1 MLLSALDGNLLHV
14 VVDHDL
20 DELLKRGLGRVPAQL
35 ALCFGRVAPEVDDV
49 RRAVEVGA
57 DLDDRLACGL
67 VDALLVHALADKFQL
82 DAHIVEGQLAELADG
97 VLLTGG
103 DDEVL
108 GLVVLQ
114 NQPHALDVV
123 PGIAP
128 VAQAGQVAQIQLIL
142 LALRNAGGSQCDLAG
157 DEGLAAAL
165 GLVVEQ
171 DARAAEHVV
180 RLAVL
185 LHDPEAVLL
194 GDSVG
199 AVGVERRVLVLGNL
213 LDLAVQL
220 GCRCLID
227 AAGVLEAGQAHSL
240 QHAQHAGGIDVG
252 GELRHIKADL
262 HMALGGEVVDL
273 VGPHDADD
281 GEDAHGVAQIA
292 VVQVEVRVTL
302 QMGDALAV
310 IDGGAADD
318 AVDVVTLFQQEL
330 SQIAAVLAGNAGDEC
345 FFHRLLPFHLYLA
358 QHTARIFVSCL
369 LLYRIILC
377 LGSGNLAKD

>member
-1 MLLSALDGNLLHV
+1 M
-14 VVDHDL
+14 
-20 DELLKRGLGRVPAQL
+20 
-35 ALCFGRVAPEVDDV
+35 
-49 RRAVEVGA
+49 
-57 DLDDRLACGL
+57 
-67 VDALLVHALADKFQL
+67 
-82 DAHIVEGQLAELADG
+82 
-97 VLLTGG
+97 
-103 DDEVL
+103 
-108 GLVVLQ
+108 
-114 NQPHALDVV
+114 
-123 PGIAP
+123 
-128 VAQAGQVAQIQLIL
+128 
-142 LALRNAGGSQCDLAG
+142 
-157 DEGLAAAL
+157 
-165 GLVVEQ
+165 
-171 DARAAEHVV
+171 
-180 RLAVL
+180 
-185 LHDPEAVLL
+185 
-194 GDSVG
+194 
-199 AVGVERRVLVLGNL
+199 ERCVLVLGNL

-220 GCRCLID
+220 GRRCLIN

-273 VGPHDADD
+273 VGPHGADD

-318 AVDVVTLFQQEL
+318 AVDVVALFQQEL

-358 QHTARIFVSCL
+358 QRTARIFVSCL

>member
-1 MLLSALDGNLLHV
+1 M
-14 VVDHDL
+14 
-20 DELLKRGLGRVPAQL
+20 
-35 ALCFGRVAPEVDDV
+35 
-49 RRAVEVGA
+49 
-57 DLDDRLACGL
+57 
-67 VDALLVHALADKFQL
+67 
-82 DAHIVEGQLAELADG
+82 EGQLAEFPDG
-97 VLLTGG
+97 VLLACG

-128 VAQAGQVAQIQLIL
+128 VAQAGQVAQVQLIL
-142 LALRNAGGSQCDLAG
+142 LALRNAGGSQRDLAG
-157 DEGLAAAL
+157 DKSLAAAL
-165 GLVVEQ
+165 GLVVEEN
-171 DARAAEHVV
+171 AGAAEHIVGF
-180 RLAVL
+180 AVL

-199 AVGVERRVLVLGNL
+199 TVGVERCVLVLGNL

-220 GCRCLID
+220 GRRCLID

-273 VGPHDADD
+273 VGPHGADD

-310 IDGGAADD
+310 IDGGTADD
-318 AVDVVTLFQQEL
+318 AVDVVALFQQEL
-330 SQIAAVLAGNAGDEC
+330 SQIAAVLAGDAGDEC
-345 FFHRLLPFHLYLA
+345 FFHRLLPFA
-358 QHTARIFVSCL
+358 SVSCAA
-369 LLYRIILC
+369 YCADFRILFVIVPHYFV
-377 LGSGNLAKD
+377 LGSGNLAKTSIILTFLGILGSWR